1 MAELTPDQI
10 REVRDELLD
19 SIDKLNGILIDKGDE
34 LTSEEISEI
43 VRAVRQLSNG
53 VVELVARSIKG
64 TAVQLKDAVSG
75 LKKATKNANDA
86 LDTLDNIRSV
96 IKVATSLVNLGLAV
110 ASGNPGAII
119 KAAGNVLS
127 TVNEARN
134 S

>member
-1 MAELTPDQI
+1 MVKLTPDQI
-10 REVRDELLD
+10 REIRNELMETIR
-19 SIDKLNGILIDKGDE
+19 SLNNILNEQGDD
-34 LTSEEISEI
+34 LRSEEIQEI
-43 VRAVRQLSNG
+43 NRAGRQLSNA
-53 VVELVARSIKG
+53 VTELTADAISG
-64 TAVQLKDAVSG
+64 TAAQLKDAVSG

-110 ASGNPGAII
+110 ASGNPGGII
-119 KAAGNVLS
+119 KAAGNVIS